1 MGYYYYYDL
10 VELMVATGTS
20 FAPLDA
26 GRFPIADAARAFA
39 EAEAPNT
46 LGKVSLVWPDR

>member
-1 MGYYYYYDL
+1 
-10 VELMVATGTS
+10 MVATGTS

-26 GRFPIADAARAFA
+26 GRFPIDDAPRAFA
-39 EAEAPNT
+39 VAESPDT

>member
-1 MGYYYYYDL
+1 M
-10 VELMVATGTS
+10 ETS

-26 GRFPIADAARAFA
+26 GRFAIGDAPRAFA
-39 EAEAPNT
+39 VADSPAT